1 MDDSLSRVTLAER
14 LRGGLSRLVGDL
26 FREQTPG
33 EAYARGELP
42 PTLAQQ
48 KRLVENARISQFLPY
63 ESHDPDTRLYY
74 NTDSVGFLLE
84 ASPAV
89 GLDENRL
96 NVLTGLITQ
105 GIRNHTT
112 IQISLWGDPD
122 IHPLLDAWLDTRLR
136 GTGTHAA
143 ALQGLARRR
152 VDYLRSAAWKSLF
165 SDQPLLL
172 RNWRVFVSFLRP
184 RLPGEHRVDASE
196 VDYLLRTREAYRSTL
211 QSAGMPCV
219 ELPPEGLIRLVDGL
233 VNPTPQ
239 ARGEMAYDP
248 EARIR
253 NQISDRDAL
262 LLVGRD
268 SLSLVHENWQC
279 TPLPFSV
286 RQYPKGWAG
295 WANGELTGALLN
307 NVLRLPCPVLVTQT
321 IYAGDLNDAAGQAKL
336 RAARATQMGDSPV
349 GRYVP
354 AWKDRRRDWDFV
366 VQKIGEGHKLL
377 STHYQVVAFAPRGEE
392 EYCEQKLKAIYDA
405 RGWALQKDRFS
416 TLVAFRSA
424 LPMAAGPKLVGELK
438 KLGYLRR
445 MLTWSAIHT
454 APVVAEWKGTGRP
467 LLMLVG
473 RKGQIQFF
481 NPFDNTKGNFNMAC
495 AATSGAGKSF
505 YAQELI
511 CSMLSIGG
519 RIFVMDSGESY
530 LNICT
535 LYGGTYIKADFVL
548 NPFSD
553 INPEEFEEEEL
564 PIIKQILAKMCSPK
578 QPLDSLHVAYLEQA
592 VKLAWERKGTDTEI
606 TDVAEALAA
615 GPKREQKNLA
625 VMLYPWTRQGSY
637 GRFFTGRSNVNLD
650 SPFVV
655 LELSAL
661 DSRPDLQSVVVMI
674 LMLKITETMYLSG
687 RKQPWICLI
696 DEAWRFLGDGN
707 DDQFVE
713 AGYRTARKYE
723 GAFASLTQ
731 GIDDYYKTAGS
742 RAALACS
749 DWVLLLR
756 QKPESLAA
764 ASDNKRIFVDEQARD
779 LLMSVDT
786 VQGKYSEIA
795 IRGPNGLSIGRLIVD
810 RFTEKLYSTKGTEF
824 QYVRDRMAAGRTID
838 QAVEELVVQAGA
850 R

>member
-1 MDDSLSRVTLAER
+1 MDDSLSRVTLSER

-26 FREQTPG
+26 FREQPPG

-48 KRLVENARISQFLPY
+48 KRLVEGARISHFLTY

-122 IHPLLDAWLDTRLR
+122 IHPLLDAWLDKRLR
-136 GTGTHAA
+136 SSGAAAA
-143 ALQGLARRR
+143 ALQGMAQRR
-152 VDYLRSAAWKSLF
+152 VAYLRDGAWASLF

-184 RLPGEHRVDASE
+184 RLAGQRIDASE

-211 QSAGMPCV
+211 QSAGMGSEDLSPDS
-219 ELPPEGLIRLVDGL
+219 LIRLVDGI
-233 VNPTPQ
+233 VNPTRAP
-239 ARGEMAYDP
+239 RGEMHYDP
-248 EARIR
+248 DVRIR
-253 NQISDRDAL
+253 DQIADRDSL

-268 SLSLVHENWQC
+268 ALSLIHERWNV

-286 RQYPKGWAG
+286 RQYPKAWAG
-295 WANGELTGALLN
+295 WTNGELIGSLLN

-321 IYAGDLNDAAGQAKL
+321 IHAGDLNDTAAQAKL

-354 AWKDRRRDWDFV
+354 AWKERRRDWDFV

-377 STHYQVVAFAPRGEE
+377 SAHYQIVAFAPRGEE
-392 EYCEQKLKAIYDA
+392 EFCEQKLKAIYDA

-416 TLVAFRSA
+416 TLIALRSA
-424 LPMAAGPKLVGELK
+424 LPMGAGPKLVGELK
-438 KLGYLRR
+438 KLGYLRK
-445 MLTWSAIHT
+445 MLTWSAINT
-454 APVVAEWKGTGRP
+454 APVVGEWKGTGNP
-467 LLMLVG
+467 LLMLMG

-481 NPFDNTKGNFNMAC
+481 DPFDNKKGNFNMAV

-505 YAQELI
+505 LTQEI
-511 CSMLSIGG
+511 ISSMISLGG
-519 RIFVMDSGESY
+519 RIYVIDSGESY
-530 LNICT
+530 KNLCA
-535 LYGGTYIKADFVL
+535 LYGGTYIRADFVF
-548 NPFSD
+548 NPFSG
-553 INPEEFEEEEL
+553 INAEEFDEEEL
-564 PIIKQILAKMCSPK
+564 PIIKQILAKMASPN
-578 QPLDSLHVAYLEQA
+578 QALDSLYLSYLEQA
-592 VKLAWERKGTDTEI
+592 IRAAWQAKGEDAEV
-606 TDVAEALAA
+606 TDVAEVLAA
-615 GPKREQKNLA
+615 APKREQKNLA
-625 VMLYPWTRQGSY
+625 VMLHPWTRHGSY
-637 GRFFTGRSNVNLD
+637 GRYFSGKTSINLD
-650 SPFVV
+650 NHLVV
-655 LELSAL
+655 LELGGMDA
-661 DSRPDLQSVVVMI
+661 RPDLQAVVVMI
-674 LMLKITETMYLSG
+674 LMLKITEVMYHLDRSIPKG
-687 RKQPWICLI
+687 CII
-696 DEAWRFLGDGN
+696 EEAWRFLGEGN
-707 DDQFVE
+707 SDQFVG
-713 AGYRTARKYE
+713 AGYRTVRKY
-723 GAFASLTQ
+723 GGFFMTVTQ
-731 GIDDYYKTAGS
+731 GIDDYYESSSS

-795 IRGPNGLSIGRLIVD
+795 IRGPGGLSIGRLIVD
-810 RFTEKLYSTKGTEF
+810 RFTEKLYSTQAQEF
-824 QYVRDRMAAGRTID
+824 QYVQDRVAAGRTID
-838 QAVEELVVQAGA
+838 QAVEELVAQAGA

>member
-1 MDDSLSRVTLAER
+1 MDDSLNRVTLADR
-14 LRGGLSRLVGDL
+14 LRGGWSRMVGDL
-26 FREQTPG
+26 FRELPPG

-42 PTLAQQ
+42 PTLAEQ
-48 KRLVENARISQFLPY
+48 KRLVESARISQFLPY
-63 ESHDPDTRLYY
+63 ESHDPETRLYY

-105 GIRNHTT
+105 GIRNHST

-122 IHPLLDAWLDTRLR
+122 IHPLLDAWLGTRLH
-136 GTGTHAA
+136 GTSPYAA
-143 ALQGLARRR
+143 ALQGMARRR
-152 VDYLRSAAWKSLF
+152 VDYLREAGWKSLLP
-165 SDQPLLL
+165 DQPLLL
-172 RNWRVFVSFLRP
+172 RNWRVFVSLLRP
-184 RLPGEHRVDASE
+184 RVPGQHQVDASE

-211 QSAGMPCV
+211 QSAGMYA
-219 ELPPEGLIRLVDGL
+219 ESLAPEGLIRLVDGI

-239 ARGEMAYDP
+239 PRGEMRYDP
-248 EARIR
+248 ELRLR
-253 NQISDRDAL
+253 EQISDRDAL

-268 SLSLVHENWQC
+268 ALSLIHEGWNT

-286 RQYPKGWAG
+286 RQYPKAWAG

-321 IYAGDLNDAAGQAKL
+321 IYAGDLNDAASQAKL

-354 AWKDRRRDWDFV
+354 AWKDRRQDWDFV
-366 VQKIGEGHKLL
+366 VRKIGEGHKLL
-377 STHYQVVAFAPRGEE
+377 STHYQVVAFAPQGEE

-405 RGWALQKDRFS
+405 RGWGLQKDRFS
-416 TLVAFRSA
+416 TLVALRSA
-424 LPMAAGPKLVGELK
+424 LPMGAGPRLVGELK

-481 NPFDNTKGNFNMAC
+481 NPFDNEKGNFNMAC

-505 YAQELI
+505 FAQELI
-511 CSMLSIGG
+511 SSMLSIGG
-519 RIFVMDSGESY
+519 RIYVIDSGESY

-548 NPFSD
+548 NPFSN
-553 INPEEFEEEEL
+553 INAAEFEEEEL
-564 PIIKQILAKMCSPK
+564 PIIKQILAKMASPNER
-578 QPLDSLHVAYLEQA
+578 LDSLHVSYLEQA
-592 VKLAWERKGTDTEI
+592 IQAAWRLKGPDTEI

-615 GPKREQKNLA
+615 SPKREQKNLA
-625 VMLYPWTRQGSY
+625 VMLHPWTRQGSY
-637 GRFFTGRSNVNLD
+637 GRFFTGRSNVDLD

-655 LELSAL
+655 LELSVL

-674 LMLKITETMYLSG
+674 LMLKITEAMYLGG
-687 RKQPWICLI
+687 RKQPWVCLI
-696 DEAWRFLGDGN
+696 DEAWRFLGNGN
-707 DDQFVE
+707 DDRFVE
-713 AGYRTARKYE
+713 AGYRTARKYQ
-723 GAFASLTQ
+723 GCFASLTQ
-731 GIDDYYKTAGS
+731 GIDDYYKSSGS
-742 RAALACS
+742 LATLSCS
-749 DWVLLLR
+749 DWVVLLR

-764 ASDNKRIFVDEQARD
+764 ASENKRIFVDEQARD

-824 QYVRDRMAAGRTID
+824 QYVRDRMAAGLTID
-838 QAVEELVVQAGA
+838 QAVEELVAQAGA